1 MLDDWMQAG
10 MMVEIIAY
18 IQEYSNVDLKK
29 SNKRIQREDTGYS
42 ACRIQGIQELVFMG
56 DNSSVLLI
64 WAWSKVG
71 GSTQVNQFLDQAESG
86 RLSISMEMIETKSNQ
101 TAGVNNALS

>member
-1 MLDDWMQAG
+1 
-10 MMVEIIAY
+10 
-18 IQEYSNVDLKK
+18 
-29 SNKRIQREDTGYS
+29 
-42 ACRIQGIQELVFMG
+42 MG
-56 DNSSVLLI
+56 DNSSFLLF

-101 TAGVNNALS
+101 IAGVNNALS